1 MRILLKIQ
9 QENILLNIFPHEH
22 IRGKH
27 VSTVELIKKEK
38 STIQGTQVI
47 L

>member
-38 STIQGTQVI
+38 STIQGT
-47 L
+47 